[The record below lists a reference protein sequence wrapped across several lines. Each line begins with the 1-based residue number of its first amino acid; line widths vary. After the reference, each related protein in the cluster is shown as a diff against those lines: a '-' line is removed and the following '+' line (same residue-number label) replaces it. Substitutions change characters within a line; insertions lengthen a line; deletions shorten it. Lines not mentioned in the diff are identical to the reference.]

1 MIKAIFMK
9 RIIIIFFSSVFAV
22 AAATV
27 LWRGKTN
34 DQNLEGNQQISAK
47 PSTISSRSNEVYPRD
62 KASLVKADWAIL
74 GPKIIPVCE
83 RGEIGPGDIKL
94 RDWNNKPL
102 KEFPHAPTCND
113 VLKSLAWCVS
123 YYHVPNVCIEDE
135 HYFYAWYAGEPFHG
149 SIIDKKH
156 FRRHGWEIIDGQ
168 LRIIGARR
176 AKATADSSH

>member
-1 MIKAIFMK
+1 MKYK
-9 RIIIIFFSSVFAV
+9 RIIIIFFSSALAVV
-22 AAATV
+22 AATI
-27 LWRGKTN
+27 LWYGKAN
-34 DQNLEGNQQISAK
+34 NQNLEGNQQIRAK

-113 VLKSLAWCVS
+113 VLQSLAWCVS

-135 HYFYAWYAGEPFHG
+135 NYFYAWYAGEPFQG
-149 SIIDKKH
+149 NIIDKKH
-156 FRRHGWEIIDGQ
+156 FRRRGWEIKDGQ

-176 AKATADSSH
+176 AEATADGSP

>member
-1 MIKAIFMK
+1 MK
-9 RIIIIFFSSVFAV
+9 TIIIIFFFVAVVSSSI
-22 AAATV
+22 V
-27 LWRGKTN
+27 LWTQKSDEQGSKPAESST
-34 DQNLEGNQQISAK
+34 IK

-113 VLKSLAWCVS
+113 VLQSLAWCVS